1 LKEYIVYDK
10 GNRIFNQHFK
20 NNFSSNLIG
29 WGSLD
34 NADLKIEQTLVKEN
48 GTEIKIVWQ
57 GESHEFWIPFTDQ
70 ASIDNAI
77 VCLICGLNSNLALS
91 HLKAKLAALPV
102 IAMHMEMKAGLNQ
115 CNLINDSYSN
125 DLESL
130 NIALD
135 FLSRQSVHP
144 SKTVIL
150 SNFEESGLDD
160 EELQLHLIKLLENKG
175 INRLIG
181 IGSLYENWP
190 RSKRDTIEYLF
201 YKSTQ
206 ELLLDL
212 KHINFEKE
220 NILIKGAR
228 KFGFEKI
235 VAALSEKTHQTYLEI
250 DLNALQN
257 NLNTYKSL
265 LKPETKTMVMV
276 KAFAYG
282 SGLIEVAKLLEFNKI
297 DYLAVAYADEG
308 IKLREAGIQTP
319 ILVMN
324 TTPEQWAS
332 LLNYKLE
339 PEIYSLH
346 HLEAWLKFTGNLVK
360 FDVPIHLKIDT
371 GMHRLGILPDQIEKL
386 CTLIRNQNSLN
397 IASVFSHLAV
407 SQNDDEIDF
416 TQYQVKLF
424 EHIIEQIL
432 QAYDKPFLQHIANSA
447 GIINYPDAQFDMVRL
462 GIGLYG
468 VDTSRKITLQNV
480 LTLKSY
486 ISQIKEVKEG
496 STIGYDRS
504 RVAFTDMKVAV
515 IGIGYADGLDRRY
528 SNGVGHV
535 LIDNQLAPIIGKVCM
550 DMTIIDVTDI
560 TSIYV
565 GKEVLV
571 FGNEFSI
578 TQVAEQINTIPY
590 EIMSSIST
598 RVKRVFVQ
606 E

>member
-1 LKEYIVYDK
+1 M
-10 GNRIFNQHFK
+10 
-20 NNFSSNLIG
+20 
-29 WGSLD
+29 
-34 NADLKIEQTLVKEN
+34 
-48 GTEIKIVWQ
+48 
-57 GESHEFWIPFTDQ
+57 P
-70 ASIDNAI
+70 
-77 VCLICGLNSNLALS
+77 LN
-91 HLKAKLAALPV
+91 HLKAKLASLPA
-102 IAMHMEMKAGLNQ
+102 IAMHMEMRAGINQ

-125 DLESL
+125 DMESL

-135 FLSRQSVHP
+135 FLSRQSVYP
-144 SKTVIL
+144 GKTLIL
-150 SNFEESGLDD
+150 SNFEQSGL
-160 EELQLHLIKLLENKG
+160 ETEALQIHLIKLLENKG

-201 YKSTQ
+201 YKSTI
-206 ELLLDL
+206 ELLQDL
-212 KHINFEKE
+212 KHITFEKE

-257 NLNTYKSL
+257 NLNTYKAMLEPS
-265 LKPETKTMVMV
+265 TKTMVMV

-282 SGLIEVAKLLEFNKI
+282 SGLIEVAKLLEFNKVN
-297 DYLAVAYADEG
+297 YLAVAYVDEG
-308 IKLREAGIQTP
+308 VKLREAGIKTP
-319 ILVMN
+319 IMVMN
-324 TTPEQWAS
+324 SSPVQWTS
-332 LLNYKLE
+332 LLNYHLE
-339 PEIYSLH
+339 PEIYSIE
-346 HLEAWLKFTGNLVK
+346 HLKAWLRFTGNLIK

-371 GMHRLGILPDQIEKL
+371 GMHRLGILPTEIEEL
-386 CTLIRNQNSLN
+386 CSLLKEEKSLR
-397 IASVFSHLAV
+397 IASVFSHLAA

-416 TQYQVKLF
+416 THFQIKAFQQVAGK
-424 EHIIEQIL
+424 IE
-432 QAYDKPFLQHIANSA
+432 QAYDKGFLKHMLNSA
-447 GIINYPDAQFDMVRL
+447 GIVSYAGAQFDMVRL

-468 VDTSRKITLQNV
+468 VDTSRKVALQNV

-486 ISQIKEVKEG
+486 IVQIKVIKEG

-504 RVAFTDMKVAV
+504 RVAFTDMKLAT

-528 SNGVGHV
+528 SNGKGAV
-535 LIDNQLAPIIGKVCM
+535 LIDNQLAPIVGKVCM
-550 DMTIIDVTDI
+550 DMTIIDVTNI
-560 TSIYV
+560 TSVYV

-571 FGNEFSI
+571 FGNEFNI
-578 TQVAEQINTIPY
+578 TQLAELIGTIPY